1 MAKRSD
7 FKRVERDYY
16 RTIDSRAVQALKPFI
31 PEGTTFSEICAGD
44 GILTD
49 QLVKEMSLVCVSEY
63 DIEPQNNLRIAYLD
77 ALTIEEKHVIGADL
91 IVTNPPWDRKV
102 LHPLIEKCA
111 NLRPTWFLFDSN
123 WANTV
128 QSGKLIETYCTDIV
142 AIGRLKWI
150 EGTTMS
156 GKDDCSWFRFDKNK
170 QSTTKFHG
178 RRK

>member
-16 RTIDSRAVQALKPFI
+16 RTIDVRAVQALKPFI
-31 PEGTTFSEICAGD
+31 EPGITFSEPCAGD
-44 GILTD
+44 GLLSD
-49 QLVKEMSLVCVSEY
+49 QLIEHMGLVCVSEY
-63 DIEPQNNLRIAYLD
+63 DIEPQNHLRISELD

-91 IVTNPPWDRKV
+91 IITNPPWDRKL
-102 LHPLIEKCA
+102 LHPLIERFS
-111 NLRPTWFLFDSN
+111 NLRPTWLLFDSN

-156 GKDDCSWFRFDKNK
+156 GKDDCSWFKFDVNKN
-170 QSTTKFHG
+170 STTKFHG